1 MIIIRNYE
9 VLDFNEFIFE
19 VGRVFFMGEGK
30 YNFVIRNGDD
40 NKIFDV
46 IDSFVFV
53 RVRRG
58 RNFYFLI
65 VLNELIED
73 DIERVYD

>member
-1 MIIIRNYE
+1 M
-9 VLDFNEFIFE
+9 DFNEFIFE
-19 VGRVFFMGEGK
+19 VGRVLFMGEGK
-30 YNFVIRNGDD
+30 YNFFIYNGDD

-53 RVRRG
+53 RFRRYQDN
-58 RNFYFLI
+58 RFLV
-65 VLNELIED
+65 VLSELIED